1 MNLAGRRAL
10 LVGAATGIGR
20 ATAQYFARAGAAVAI
35 ADRNQEGGEAT
46 CATIRQEGGR
56 AQFFAVDVRDEESVR
71 SMIERCVADLGGLEV
86 LVNLAGVGP
95 AGDVDRIEREEWDLV
110 FEVNV
115 RGQFLVVKH
124 ALPALRKASAAAII
138 NIASAAGLRGGAGE
152 TAYAA
157 SKGAV
162 IAFSRALAM
171 ELAPDVIRVNAV
183 CPGFV
188 DTPFNDQGIAYM
200 GGKAAL
206 ADFIERAIPLRRQA
220 TPEEIAPYIAFL
232 ASSEASFVTG
242 QAVVVDGGMV

>member
-1 MNLAGRRAL
+1 L

-20 ATAQYFARAGAAVAI
+20 ATARYCAQAGASVAI
-35 ADRNQEGGEAT
+35 ADRNKEGGEAT
-46 CATIRQEGGR
+46 CATIRGEGGS
-56 AQFFAVDVRDEESVR
+56 AHFFPVDVRDEDSVR
-71 SMIERCVADLGGLEV
+71 GMIERCVAELGGGLDV

-95 AGDVDRIEREEWDLV
+95 AGDVDRIAREEWDLV

-124 ALPALRKASAAAII
+124 ALPALRKASGAAII

-171 ELAPDVIRVNAV
+171 ELAPDGIRVNAV

-188 DTPFNDQGIAYM
+188 DTPFNDQGIDYM

-206 ADFIERAIPLRRQA
+206 ADFIVHAIPLRRQA

-232 ASSEASFVTG
+232 ASSEASYVTG